1 MSYTTKFRGILIFV
15 HLKSSSSCSAPEIKT
30 SHGTHIQ
37 DLKMDF
43 RCHGHDLRSTNNSQ
57 TLFRTKF
64 SNITIDKLSKRS
76 HLNPEI
82 KFGPII
88 FLH

>member
-1 MSYTTKFRGILIFV
+1 
-15 HLKSSSSCSAPEIKT
+15 
-30 SHGTHIQ
+30 
-37 DLKMDF
+37 MDF
-43 RCHGHDLRSTNNSQ
+43 RCHGHDLRSTKNSQ

-64 SNITIDKLSKRS
+64 SNITVDKLSKRS